1 MKKTSIVLISLLLC
15 LGLLFG
21 CAAPSTVVSS
31 GESTVINFEPPE
43 IETQKFSQL
52 EYKRPDV
59 DGLNETADALYEAL
73 SSPLKLVQVQELLN
87 EFYALYYEFEAMY
100 SLAYIRNCH
109 DMSDSF
115 YAEEYFW
122 LSQRDA
128 EVQLLIEYVYTACAY
143 SVHAPW
149 LEEFLFWPGFRE
161 EYGEEAEYISD
172 EVNMRYLSLA
182 AEEARLLGEYRQL
195 MSAPTIELNGQ
206 EIDFDEYVASID
218 YYDVEGVNRYY
229 EKYNPILA
237 EIYIELLQN
246 RREQAELLGYSSYPE
261 MAYDLGYDRDYSVRE
276 SERFMAHVKEHLAPL
291 GAQRLEGLETFG
303 AAIESPGERDL
314 ELFLE
319 TAAEGL
325 GAEFEEAYSFMREY
339 ELYDFEQSF
348 DKADTSFVMYLDR
361 YEAPYIFL
369 CPYGV
374 PDDYLALFH
383 EFGHYADNYIR
394 AGAEEGMDL
403 SESFSQAMQFLS
415 LKPLE
420 SILTQEESD
429 EFLRMNMLD
438 ILDTY
443 LQQTAIAEF
452 ELRAYEMENP
462 SVEKLN
468 QLCLDVT
475 NAYGIYDEYVG
486 SANEYYW
493 VEITHLFESPL
504 YVISYPVSAGLALQ
518 LYELELERDGAGSE
532 KFVELS
538 ECGLAGLME
547 AVEYAGLQDPKSEE
561 RIISVSKIIESAI
574 N

>member
-1 MKKTSIVLISLLLC
+1 MKKIRIVLVSLLLC
-15 LGLLFG
+15 IGLLCG
-21 CAAPSTVVSS
+21 CAEPAAVVSS
-31 GESTVINFEPPE
+31 EETAVISFEPTS
-43 IETQKFSQL
+43 IETRKFSEL

-59 DGLNETADALYEAL
+59 DRLNETADALYEAL
-73 SSPLKLVQVQELLN
+73 LSPLKLVTVQELLN
-87 EFYALYYEFEAMY
+87 EFYALYYDFEAMY

-115 YAEEYFW
+115 YEEEYSW
-122 LSQRDA
+122 LSLQDA
-128 EVQLLIEYVYTACAY
+128 EVQLLIEHVYTACAN

-149 LEEFLFWPGFRE
+149 LEEFIFWPGFCD
-161 EYGEEAEYISD
+161 EYGEEAEYVSD
-172 EVNMRYLSLA
+172 EVNERYLSLA
-182 AEEARLLGEYRQL
+182 AEEARLLGEYRRL
-195 MSAPTIELNGQ
+195 LSAATIELNGH
-206 EIDFDEYVASID
+206 EIDFDEHVASLE
-218 YYDVEGVNRYY
+218 YYDVESFNLYY

-237 EIYIELLQN
+237 EIYIELLQI

-261 MAYDLGYDRDYSVRE
+261 MAYDLFYDRDYSVRE
-276 SERFMAHVKEHLAPL
+276 SERFMEHVKEYLAPL
-291 GAQRLEGLETFG
+291 GAQRLEGYETFG
-303 AAIESPGERDL
+303 DGIEAPGERDL

-319 TAAEGL
+319 TVAEGL
-325 GAEFEEAYSFMREY
+325 GSEFEEAYSFMREY

-361 YEAPYIFL
+361 YEAPYVFL
-369 CPYGV
+369 CPYGI
-374 PDDYLALFH
+374 PDDYLTLFH

-394 AGAEEGMDL
+394 AGAEESIDL

-420 SILTQEESD
+420 SILSQEESD

-443 LQQTAIAEF
+443 LQQAAIAEF

-475 NAYGIYDEYVG
+475 NDYGIYDEYIGV
-486 SANEYYW
+486 ANEYYW
-493 VEITHLFESPL
+493 VEVIHLFENPL
-504 YVISYPVSAGLALQ
+504 YVISYPVSAGLGLQ
-518 LYELELERDGAGSE
+518 LYELELERDGAGSG